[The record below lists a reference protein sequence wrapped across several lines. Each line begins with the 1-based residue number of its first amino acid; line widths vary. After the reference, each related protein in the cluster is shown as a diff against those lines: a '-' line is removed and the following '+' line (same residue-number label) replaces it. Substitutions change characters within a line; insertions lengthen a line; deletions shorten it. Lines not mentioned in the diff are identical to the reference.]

1 MSKNKLKKA
10 FKHTD
15 NLPDS
20 FFGNKRAKKEDLPKV
35 TVNPH
40 FARAMKV
47 CKDFGG
53 ETLIDNKIQ
62 YLDVGLE
69 VTENPDNPKDYF
81 LMLTVGK
88 GQNHQHLFLSKKEVE
103 KLKRLT
109 EKFLK
114 TVTSKEKK

>member
-1 MSKNKLKKA
+1 MSKNKFKKA
-10 FKHTD
+10 LKHTD

-20 FFGNKRAKKEDLPKV
+20 FFGKEEAKKEDLPKIK
-35 TVNPH
+35 VNPH

-53 ETLIDNKIQ
+53 ETLIDNKFQ

-88 GQNHQHLFLSKKEVE
+88 GPSHQHLFLSKKEAK
-103 KLKRLT
+103 KLQALVD
-109 EKFLK
+109 KFLK
-114 TVTSKEKK
+114 VIPKNK